1 MFHVKHQSVERITM
15 TSRKNPGKHT
25 AFFPSLPSVA
35 GFAAVAGKKEGDGP
49 LGKYFDEISSDP
61 YFNQNTWEK
70 AESEMQT
77 RAFQIALNKAGLKAN
92 DIERLFAGDL
102 LNQCISSSLSHRE
115 DSIPYVGLYG
125 ACSTMAES
133 INLAAMTV
141 DGGYAE
147 IAGAITS
154 SHFCSAE
161 RQYRMPLEY
170 GGQRP
175 PCAQWTTTASG
186 CLILSK
192 NGKGPVVCASVTGEI
207 VDAGIKDAN
216 NMGAAMAPAAYST
229 LSALFAETGTSPQNY
244 DLIVT
249 GDLGKV
255 GSGILR
261 DLFAED
267 GLDLGDVYNDCGLMM
282 FSPDQDTHS
291 GGSGCGCSAAVLG
304 GYILKMLEKGIY
316 RRVIFAGTGALHSPT
331 SVNQGDSIPGVCHA
345 CILADRKESAI

>member
-1 MFHVKHQSVERITM
+1 M
-15 TSRKNPGKHT
+15 TSKKNPGRHT
-25 AFFPSLPSVA
+25 AYFTSLPSIA
-35 GFAAVAGKKEGDGP
+35 GFGAVTGQKEGEGP
-49 LGKYFDEISSDP
+49 LGKYFDLVSPDS
-61 YFNQNTWEK
+61 YFGQDSWEK

-77 RAFQIALNKAGLKAN
+77 HAFRIALKKAN
-92 DIERLFAGDL
+92 LQAKDVERIYAGDL
-102 LNQCISSSLSHRE
+102 LNQCISSSLSHKE
-115 DSIPYVGLYG
+115 DCIPYVGLYG

-133 INLAAMTV
+133 LSLAAMTI

-147 IAGAITS
+147 TACAITS

-186 CLILSK
+186 CMILAK
-192 NGKGPVVCASVTGEI
+192 KAKGPVVCASVTGEI
-207 VDAGIKDAN
+207 VDAGITDAN

-229 LSALFAETGTSPQNY
+229 LSALFSETGTSPENY

-267 GLDLGDVYNDCGLMM
+267 GLILGETYQDCGMM
-282 FSPDQDTHS
+282 IFAPGQDTHS
-291 GGSGCGCSAAVLG
+291 GGSGCGCSAAVLC
-304 GYILKMLEKGIY
+304 GYILKMMQQGVY

-331 SVNQGDSIPGVCHA
+331 SINQGASIPGVCHA
-345 CILADRKESAI
+345 CILADRRESAI